1 MYLLA
6 MPADTSRSANAS
18 RRGRTWLTV
27 ALAFALA
34 LSAAIAALDIYRHYR
49 QEQASSQMREF
60 DRAQEALTQAFLHL
74 GLDGIGE
81 SKWLRDEGVS
91 LLRVSLQTYR
101 QTAAVMGVGS
111 AQDKARRTAMSG
123 FLDELQQF
131 AARPAP
137 ADSAARQAML
147 DAMHSLS
154 GQSDQIGVEAR
165 AIYQAARG
173 RIEMAFRAALL
184 LSALLLGG
192 FLLAMLRADRE
203 RARVERELADSEAGF
218 RQLAEETAQDLARTS
233 AARDELSEFARILSD
248 NQPTLTAY
256 WDRNLRLR
264 FVNRA
269 YLEWFGKKREDVLDR
284 SVTEVLG
291 ESFFR
296 HQQGNVER
304 VLRGEQIASTYEMTG
319 AGGRHGHFWALR
331 LPDVRE
337 GRVQG
342 YFFFATDVSEL
353 RRSEQRLQELNTAL
367 GLERDRA
374 EQANRAK
381 SDFLASISH
390 EIRTP
395 LNAIT
400 GLTRVLMR
408 DSTEPVQQERLAKLD
423 GAAQHLLGVLNN
435 VLDFSKIEAGKLSLE
450 AIDFQLAGLLSR
462 TLTMVADQ
470 AREKDL
476 MLTVEAQGLPGWLRG
491 DPTRLSQAMLNLLSN
506 AIKFTERGSVTLQ
519 VSAVALGEGRVRL
532 RFEVRDT
539 GIGVTP
545 EQMASLFSAF
555 EQADQ
560 STSRRFGGSG
570 LGLTITRHLAR
581 LMGGDAGGESQLGQ
595 GSRFWFTAELDP
607 ARIDPARLEPAPAD
621 PMQGD
626 EPAVHTFDWAPAA
639 RALGMA
645 HGGARILLAEDNLLN
660 AELAVE
666 MLGSVGLQ
674 VDVARDGLEAVA
686 MARTGRYQ
694 LILMDVQMPG
704 MDGLQATREIR
715 RDTSTPPV
723 PILAMTAN
731 AFDEDRRDC
740 LAAGMNDHI
749 AKPVDPQ
756 NLYETVQRWLSA
768 GQLAVNAAAPTPAAH
783 AQVIAAQQQAVA
795 RAPAADPSGTIDA
808 PTPIARIARID
819 GLELAEAVRRF
830 GGRHE
835 LYLKVAARFI
845 GLYAAGLPD
854 PDPADADDPERHW
867 RQIAHSLKGTSAAI
881 GANRVQDLATE
892 LETLC
897 REHRP
902 PAERRAQIAI
912 LRAELAA
919 IVQSLKEALS

>member
-1 MYLLA
+1 ML
-6 MPADTSRSANAS
+6 ADTSRPGSAS
-18 RRGRTWLTV
+18 RRGRTWITATLAG
-27 ALAFALA
+27 ALV
-34 LSAAIAALDIYRHYR
+34 LSVAIAVLDIYRHYR
-49 QEQASSQMREF
+49 QEQVAGQMREF
-60 DRAQEALTQAFLHL
+60 DRGQQTLAQAFLHL
-74 GLDGIGE
+74 GLDTGAS

-91 LLRVSLQTYR
+91 LLRLSLQSYR
-101 QTAAVMGVGS
+101 QSATMIPLGS
-111 AQDKARRTAMSG
+111 TPDDVRRLGMNR
-123 FLDELQQF
+123 FLDELQRF
-131 AARPAP
+131 AVQPAP
-137 ADSAARQAML
+137 ADGAARQTML

-154 GQSDQIGVEAR
+154 RQSAQIGIDAR
-165 AIYQAARG
+165 AAYQAAVA
-173 RIEMAFRAALL
+173 RIELAFRAALL

-192 FLLAMLRADRE
+192 FFLAMLRADRE
-203 RARVERELADSEAGF
+203 RASVEQSLADSEAGF
-218 RQLAEETAQDLARTS
+218 RRLAEETAQDLARTA

-269 YLEWFGKKREDVLDR
+269 YLEWFGKKREEVLDR

-304 VLRGEQIASTYEMTG
+304 VLQGEQIASTYEMTG
-319 AGGRHGHFWALR
+319 ADGRNGHFWALR

-353 RRSEQRLQELNTAL
+353 HRSEQRLQELNTAL

-374 EQANRAK
+374 EEANRAK
-381 SDFLASISH
+381 SDFLASVSH

-395 LNAIT
+395 MNAIT

-423 GAAQHLLGVLNN
+423 DAAQHLLAVLNN
-435 VLDFSKIEAGKLSLE
+435 VLDLSKIEAGKLSLE
-450 AIDFQLAGLLSR
+450 EIDFPLAGLLSR
-462 TLTMVADQ
+462 TVTMVADR
-470 AREKDL
+470 AREKGL
-476 MLTVEAQGLPGWLRG
+476 ALTVDAPGLPGWLRG

-506 AIKFTERGSVTLQ
+506 AIKFTERGSVTLR
-519 VSAVALGEGRVRL
+519 VSAVARPGGGMQL
-532 RFEVRDT
+532 RFEVHDT
-539 GIGVTP
+539 GIGASP
-545 EQMASLFSAF
+545 EQMASLFTAF
-555 EQADQ
+555 EQADR

-581 LMGGDAGGESQLGQ
+581 LMGGEAGGESQPGQ
-595 GSRFWFTAELDP
+595 GSRFWFTAEL
-607 ARIDPARLEPAPAD
+607 AAACIDPATVNRASDDTAPGSDAI
-621 PMQGD
+621 
-626 EPAVHTFDWAPAA
+626 ARTFDWEPAA
-639 RALGMA
+639 QALSTA
-645 HGGARILLAEDNLLN
+645 HSGARILLAEDNLLN

-666 MLGSVGLQ
+666 MLSSVGLQ
-674 VDVARDGLEAVA
+674 IEVAHDGRQAVA
-686 MARTGRYQ
+686 MARTGRYR

-715 RDTSTPPV
+715 RDAGTVQV

-756 NLYETVQRWLSA
+756 NLYETVRHWLSA
-768 GQLAVNAAAPTPAAH
+768 GALAAAGKPPPAATD
-783 AQVIAAQQQAVA
+783 ATA
-795 RAPAADPSGTIDA
+795 APAARQALARPPLADPPRPADDQ
-808 PTPIARIARID
+808 TPIARVARIGSLD
-819 GLELAEAVRRF
+819 LPEAVRRL
-830 GGRHE
+830 GGRPE
-835 LYLKVAARFI
+835 LYLKVATRFI

-854 PDPADADDPERHW
+854 PTQADDPERHW

-881 GANRVQDLATE
+881 GAGRVQDLAAE
-892 LETLC
+892 LENLC

-902 PAERRAQIAI
+902 ADERRTQIAV

-919 IVQSLKEALS
+919 VVQSLKEALS